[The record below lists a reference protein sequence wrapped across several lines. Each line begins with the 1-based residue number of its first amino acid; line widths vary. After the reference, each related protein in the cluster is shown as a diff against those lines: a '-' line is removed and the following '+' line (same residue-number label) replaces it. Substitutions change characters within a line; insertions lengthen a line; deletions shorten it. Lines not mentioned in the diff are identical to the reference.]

1 MRFARRHISLWI
13 LTCIGLGST
22 LSPARSSA
30 QEIAILPL
38 DGPRR
43 FADQLDSSLKDRLMA
58 KGLKVRLDAPEL
70 SARLRLQPGVN
81 RDFVVAGAFVKRSK
95 RAETYMK
102 REQAVGQA
110 QKAALLL
117 EQCNARFFEPNLLV
131 QAYLALGLGHLLQPV
146 NEKKALAAFRSA
158 IDIHPDWKIDAERLH
173 PRAAKLYRK
182 AQFQWNTPRVPG
194 PAAMGRAAR
203 SLKLTH
209 LVWLSVRLEK
219 RGGVR
224 LQVAVLDQRGE
235 IKHQLAIKNIA
246 ASMIG
251 ERAAQGIVT
260 ALRRVI
266 RNMPL
271 VSAAHRTAAFSRQG
285 VPEPQGSRE
294 TAFRDDPRWDHT
306 TSRAG
311 TTLRRGKRPF
321 YRTWWF
327 WTTVGVVA
335 TGVVA
340 SSIAATQGGSDRLPS
355 GEAGQMT
362 LR

>member
-1 MRFARRHISLWI
+1 MRFARRHISLLI
-13 LTCIGLGST
+13 LTCIGLGSI

-30 QEIAILPL
+30 QEIGILPL
-38 DGPRR
+38 DGLRR
-43 FADQLDSSLKDRLMA
+43 FADQLDSSLKDRLVA
-58 KGLKVRLDAPEL
+58 LGLKVRLDAPEL
-70 SARLRLQPGVN
+70 SARLRLQPRVN
-81 RDFVVAGAFVKRSK
+81 RDFVAVRAFVERSK

-110 QKAALLL
+110 QRATLLL
-117 EQCNARFFEPNLLV
+117 EQCHARFFEPKPLV
-131 QAYLALGLGHLLQPV
+131 QAYLALGLGYLLQPE

-158 IDIHPDWKIDAERLH
+158 IDIDPDWKIDAERLH
-173 PRAAKLYRK
+173 PRAAKLYRQ

-194 PAAMGRAAR
+194 PEAMGRAAR
-203 SLKLTH
+203 RLKLTH
-209 LVWLSVRLEK
+209 LVWLSVRPEK
-219 RGGVR
+219 RSGVR

-246 ASMIG
+246 ASMLG
-251 ERAAQGIVT
+251 ERAARGIAT

-266 RNMPL
+266 RKMPL
-271 VSAAHRTAAFSRQG
+271 ISAAQRTSALARRG
-285 VPEPQGSRE
+285 GPEPQGSRE
-294 TAFRDDPRWDHT
+294 TAIRDDPRWDHT
-306 TSRAG
+306 SSRTG
-311 TTLRRGKRPF
+311 RTLRRGNRPF

-340 SSIAATQGGSDRLPS
+340 GSIAATQGGSDRLPS